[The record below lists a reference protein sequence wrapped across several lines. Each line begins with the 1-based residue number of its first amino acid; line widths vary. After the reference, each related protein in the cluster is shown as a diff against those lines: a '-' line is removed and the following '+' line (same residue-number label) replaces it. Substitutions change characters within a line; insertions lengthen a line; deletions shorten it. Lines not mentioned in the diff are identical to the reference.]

1 MPSKDQFSI
10 QYHADARDA
19 YELLHEEVEAYKET
33 GENFGERVKTV
44 EAPSKEPRK
53 GSTVCSRALNISSDP
68 ITFPVGSRRSE
79 SRPGDLSGRDGGNLP
94 KGKR

>member
-1 MPSKDQFSI
+1 MPSDKYNID
-10 QYHADARDA
+10 YHADAREG
-19 YELLHEEVEAYKET
+19 YERKHSQAEEYTAT
-33 GENFGERVKTV
+33 GENFSERVKTV

-53 GSTVCSRALNISSDP
+53 GSTVVSRAMNISTEP
-68 ITFPVGSRRSE
+68 ITFPVASRRSE